1 MNTVPSGAQ
10 ELAGSVRRVADR
22 LRSLSDIRLA
32 RPITQSAQS
41 AQPAQ
46 PAQEPSR
53 ADAAHA
59 LAQLMADRAAKLEG
73 GPGHP
78 VPRLHDLAVGDQVAV
93 TGRDLV
99 AAVMAA
105 LAAEAAGTE
114 TFGGQ
119 AQEAMREAT
128 AACQDLL
135 ATL

>member
-1 MNTVPSGAQ
+1 MDTVPSGTQ

-32 RPITQSAQS
+32 RPVTLAAQS
-41 AQPAQ
+41 AQ

-53 ADAAHA
+53 AGAAHA
-59 LAQLMADRAAKLEG
+59 LAQLMADRAAELEG
-73 GPGHP
+73 VPART

-93 TGRDLV
+93 TGGDLV
-99 AAVMAA
+99 SAA
-105 LAAEAAGTE
+105 LAALAALTPLTAGTAAAR
-114 TFGGQ
+114 T
-119 AQEAMREAT
+119 QEVLREAT

>member
-1 MNTVPSGAQ
+1 MDTVPSGTK

-32 RPITQSAQS
+32 RPVTLAAQS
-41 AQPAQ
+41 AQP
-46 PAQEPSR
+46 PPEPSR

-59 LAQLMADRAAKLEG
+59 LAQLMADRAAQLDG
-73 GPGHP
+73 VPART

-93 TGRDLV
+93 TGGDLV
-99 AAVMAA
+99 SAVTAA
-105 LAAEAAGTE
+105 LAALTAGTGTAAARTLEVLRE
-114 TFGGQ
+114 T
-119 AQEAMREAT
+119 T

>member
-1 MNTVPSGAQ
+1 M
-10 ELAGSVRRVADR
+10 RRVADR

-32 RPITQSAQS
+32 RPVTLT
-41 AQPAQ
+41 AQPAQAAQ

-59 LAQLMADRAAKLEG
+59 LAQLMADRAAQLEG
-73 GPGHP
+73 VPGRP

-93 TGRDLV
+93 TGLDLV
-99 AAVMAA
+99 DAALAA

-114 TFGGQ
+114 TLGGQ
-119 AQEAMREAT
+119 AQEALREAT
-128 AACQDLL
+128 SACQDLL

>member
-1 MNTVPSGAQ
+1 MTTVPSGTQ

-32 RPITQSAQS
+32 RPVTLAAQS
-41 AQPAQ
+41 AQ

-59 LAQLMADRAAKLEG
+59 LAQLMADRAAQLEG
-73 GPGHP
+73 APARA
-78 VPRLHDLAVGDQVAV
+78 VPRLHDLAAGDQVAV
-93 TGRDLV
+93 TGADLV
-99 AAVMAA
+99 SAMTAA
-105 LAAEAAGTE
+105 LAAGTGTAAARTQEVLCEAN
-114 TFGGQ
+114 
-119 AQEAMREAT
+119 

>member
-32 RPITQSAQS
+32 RPVTPAP
-41 AQPAQ
+41 QPAEA
-46 PAQEPSR
+46 AQERSR

-59 LAQLMADRAAKLEG
+59 LAQLMADRAAQLEG
-73 GPGHP
+73 VPERP

-93 TGRDLV
+93 TGHDL
-99 AAVMAA
+99 VMAA
-105 LAAEAAGTE
+105 LAADAAGDGSGAARAEAAL
-114 TFGGQ
+114 
-119 AQEAMREAT
+119 REAT
-128 AACQDLL
+128 VACQDLL